1 MRALHSPSLPRET
14 GRPIRPAVDPIHR
27 ERTHVRSHLAM
38 LEQTSAAVSEARLA
52 EMSGAAGDLRTLVGR
67 FTV

>member
-1 MRALHSPSLPRET
+1 
-14 GRPIRPAVDPIHR
+14 
-27 ERTHVRSHLAM
+27 M